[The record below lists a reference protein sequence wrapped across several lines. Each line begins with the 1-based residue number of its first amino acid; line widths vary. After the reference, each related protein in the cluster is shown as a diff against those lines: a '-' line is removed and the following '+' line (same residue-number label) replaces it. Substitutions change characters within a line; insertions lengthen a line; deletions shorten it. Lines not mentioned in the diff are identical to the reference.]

1 MRLAS
6 IVLMLLVPLCSAA
19 QAIELRHGAD
29 WRLYRND
36 RYGVTLSVPE
46 RYFRPERRSPAGDA
60 DLFVSHT
67 GSARL
72 LVGALRNSDRHTV
85 ASYQREVERR
95 SYSGFQVTY
104 RKAGRDWF
112 VVSGRGQGKIFYE
125 KVIFSCVGRLI
136 NSFALV
142 YDARASHVYD
152 RVVEAI
158 EPTLR
163 PGGCQAPD
171 GPEDDS

>member
-1 MRLAS
+1 MRLVTAT
-6 IVLMLLVPLCSAA
+6 LLLSALCLPA
-19 QAIELRHGAD
+19 QAIELRHGSD

-36 RYGVTLSVPE
+36 RYGVTLWVPE
-46 RYFRPERRSPAGDA
+46 RYFRPERRSPGGDA

-95 SYSGFQVTY
+95 SYSGFQITY
-104 RKAGRDWF
+104 RKTGRDWF

-125 KVIFSCVGRLI
+125 KVIFSCLGRII

-142 YDARASHVYD
+142 YEARASHVYD
-152 RVVEAI
+152 RVVEGI

-163 PGGCQAPD
+163 PGGCQATD